1 MQLPTSQR
9 GDVLAVLTTG
19 AYNYSMAS
27 NYNRVPRPGVVLLG
41 ADGPKEIIRRET
53 LEDLLKYD
61 I

>member
-1 MQLPTSQR
+1 M
-9 GDVLAVLTTG
+9 LAVLTTG

-27 NYNRVPRPGVVLLG
+27 NYNRVPRPAVLLV
-41 ADGPKEIIRRET
+41 GPNGPTEMIRRET